1 MNSIVS
7 IIGAIAALITGI
19 GTIIAVPKAIINK
32 RDKRREKERLAME
45 KDQKQDA
52 DIQRLKEENSLIVYG
67 LSACLDGLQQLGCN
81 HDVTKA
87 KDKIDKYINQQAHK

>member
-81 HDVTKA
+81 HDVTKT

>member
-1 MNSIVS
+1 MNSIVAL
-7 IIGAIAALITGI
+7 IGTIAALITGI
-19 GTIIAVPKAIINK
+19 GTIIAVPKAIIKK
-32 RDKRREKERLAME
+32 RDKRRENERLAME

-52 DIQRLKEENSLIVYG
+52 DIQKLKEENSLIVYG

-81 HDVTKA
+81 HKVTKA

>member
-1 MNSIVS
+1 MNSIVT

-19 GTIIAVPKAIINK
+19 GTIIAVPKSIIRA
-32 RDKRREKERLAME
+32 RDKKREKERLAME

-52 DIQRLKEENSLIVYG
+52 DIQRLKEENCLIVFG

-81 HDVTKA
+81 HTVTTA
-87 KDKIDKYINQQAHK
+87 KDKIDKYINQPAHK

>member
-1 MNSIVS
+1 MNSIVT

-19 GTIIAVPKAIINK
+19 GTIIAVPKSIIRA
-32 RDKRREKERLAME
+32 RDKKREKERLAME

-52 DIQRLKEENSLIVYG
+52 DIQRLKEENCLIVFG

-81 HDVTKA
+81 HTVTTA
-87 KDKIDKYINQQAHK
+87 KDKIDKYRNQQAHK

>member
-1 MNSIVS
+1 MNSIVA

-19 GTIIAVPKAIINK
+19 GTIIAVPKAIINA
-32 RDKRREKERLAME
+32 RDKKREKERLAIE

-52 DIQRLKEENSLIVYG
+52 DIQKLKEENRLIAYG

>member
-1 MNSIVS
+1 MNSIAAL
-7 IIGAIAALITGI
+7 IGTIAALITGI

>member
-1 MNSIVS
+1 MNSIVA

-19 GTIIAVPKAIINK
+19 GTIIAVPKAIINA
-32 RDKRREKERLAME
+32 RDKKREKERLAIE

-81 HDVTKA
+81 HNVTKA

>member
-1 MNSIVS
+1 MNSIVA

-19 GTIIAVPKAIINK
+19 GTIIAVPKAIINA
-32 RDKRREKERLAME
+32 RDKKREKERLAIE

-52 DIQRLKEENSLIVYG
+52 DIQKLKEENSLIVYG

-81 HDVTKA
+81 HNVTKA

>member
-1 MNSIVS
+1 MNSIVA

-19 GTIIAVPKAIINK
+19 GTIIAVPKSIIK
-32 RDKRREKERLAME
+32 TRDKKREKERLAME

-52 DIQRLKEENSLIVYG
+52 DIQRLKEENCLIVFG

-81 HDVTKA
+81 HTVTTA
-87 KDKIDKYINQQAHK
+87 KDKIDKYINQMAHK

>member
-1 MNSIVS
+1 
-7 IIGAIAALITGI
+7 
-19 GTIIAVPKAIINK
+19 
-32 RDKRREKERLAME
+32 ME

-52 DIQRLKEENSLIVYG
+52 DIQRLKEENCLIVFG

-81 HDVTKA
+81 HTVTTA

>member
-1 MNSIVS
+1 MNSIVA

-19 GTIIAVPKAIINK
+19 GTIIAVPKAIINA
-32 RDKRREKERLAME
+32 RDKKREKERLAIE

-52 DIQRLKEENSLIVYG
+52 DIQKLKEENRLIVYG

>member
-1 MNSIVS
+1 MNSIVVL
-7 IIGAIAALITGI
+7 IGTIAALITGI